1 VFILTNFLDAILSRF
16 PPVLVNFDNEII
28 IRNVEN
34 TPQIIDQTLLLI
46 SRLERLSADSV
57 WAHRA
62 SGLRGALL
70 KALEVQET
78 TFDSAR
84 SIDTD
89 RLQALVDY
97 GFRLVENAAKEL
109 IR

>member
-1 VFILTNFLDAILSRF
+1 MDIKPPLT
-16 PPVLVNFDNEII
+16 
-28 IRNVEN
+28 
-34 TPQIIDQTLLLI
+34 DQTQLLI
-46 SRLERLSADSV
+46 SRLERLSSDSV

-70 KALEVQET
+70 KALDRDDTPAESASTV
-78 TFDSAR
+78 DSEW
-84 SIDTD
+84 
-89 RLQALVDY
+89 LQSMLDY

>member
-1 VFILTNFLDAILSRF
+1 MDKNK
-16 PPVLVNFDNEII
+16 
-28 IRNVEN
+28 
-34 TPQIIDQTLLLI
+34 QIVDQTYLLI

-70 KALEVQET
+70 RVLEVWET
-78 TFDSAR
+78 NP
-84 SIDTD
+84 D
-89 RLQALVDY
+89 RLYIEELVRLQDLVDY

>member
-1 VFILTNFLDAILSRF
+1 MDNDHKLLDQSR
-16 PPVLVNFDNEII
+16 
-28 IRNVEN
+28 
-34 TPQIIDQTLLLI
+34 LLI

-70 KALEVQET
+70 KALDVWEKNPESR
-78 TFDSAR
+78 DAR
-84 SIDTD
+84 AYGQ
-89 RLQALVDY
+89 LQTLIDY

>member
-1 VFILTNFLDAILSRF
+1 VLILTNILVAILTRF
-16 PPVLVNFDNEII
+16 MPVLVNLDNEII
-28 IRNVEN
+28 IRNVE
-34 TPQIIDQTLLLI
+34 TPPQVIDQTLLLI

-70 KALEVQET
+70 KAIEVQEAP
-78 TFDSAR
+78 FVSAR
-84 SIDTD
+84 AVDSD

>member
-1 VFILTNFLDAILSRF
+1 MLAD
-16 PPVLVNFDNEII
+16 D
-28 IRNVEN
+28 
-34 TPQIIDQTLLLI
+34 QIFDQTLLLI

-70 KALEVQET
+70 KALEEPDAT
-78 TFDSAR
+78 TGNADAESL
-84 SIDTD
+84 

-97 GFRLVENAAKEL
+97 GFHLVENAAREL